1 MMLALDRIM
10 IKCSHWMMISFNE
23 EVFEKMD
30 KFRGIS
36 YSYKMNTPFYLRINI
51 SPINNEVIIEFT
63 GKILGDSYA
72 NLINVNNV
80 SECLNRIQTLN
91 ICKLDV
97 EGILRTG
104 KVLKCDVTRDIPFDL
119 TRLPNLISDVRQSL
133 RNYDRWHCD
142 PYANGAG
149 INGAT
154 IYNTA
159 VNPKHKRRM
168 VIYDKSVEMRRADN
182 NGFIRSLSY
191 PDEMMDYFADK
202 VRMELNLYTM
212 AQIRTALN
220 ISDNNLM
227 SVLTAEANPIAD
239 FIDKALTE
247 TDLPERGM
255 SQRMR
260 ERLAFV
266 ESLGCD
272 MQRVEAAIRET
283 KPRTVAISRAMKP
296 YREAMAMRAPRSG
309 VKRYLMEL
317 VA

>member
-1 MMLALDRIM
+1 M
-10 IKCSHWMMISFNE
+10 
-23 EVFEKMD
+23 
-30 KFRGIS
+30 
-36 YSYKMNTPFYLRINI
+36 
-51 SPINNEVIIEFT
+51 
-63 GKILGDSYA
+63 
-72 NLINVNNV
+72 
-80 SECLNRIQTLN
+80 
-91 ICKLDV
+91 
-97 EGILRTG
+97 
-104 KVLKCDVTRDIPFDL
+104 

-159 VNPKHKRRM
+159 VNAKHKRRM

-191 PDEMMDYFADK
+191 PDE
-202 VRMELNLYTM
+202 MELNLYTM

-247 TDLPERGM
+247 TALPERGM

>member
-1 MMLALDRIM
+1 MNIFDRIM
-10 IKCSHWMMISFNE
+10 LKCSYWMMISFNK
-23 EVFEKMD
+23 EVFEKSEN
-30 KFRGIS
+30 FRSIS

-72 NLINVNNV
+72 NLINVNNI
-80 SECLNRIQTLN
+80 SECLDRIQTLN

-133 RNYDRWHCD
+133 RNYGRWDCD

-247 TDLPERGM
+247 TALPERGM

-260 ERLAFV
+260 ERVAFV